1 MAKKLT
7 YEFVKESFE
16 REGYKLLSK
25 EYINSNDKLK
35 YKCPNGHVHFIRWGN
50 WQQGQRC
57 FYCFGKIKLT
67 IDFVKSSFKNE
78 GYILLDNKYINSTSK
93 LNYICSKGHKS
104 KITWSDWK
112 QGKRCGFCANNIKPN
127 IEKIKYSMKLEG
139 YTLLSNEYINNH
151 NKLKYICPNGHIHY
165 VSWYNWYRSKS
176 RCPYCSGHVV
186 TFDKIKKSFEEEN
199 YTLLSSEYEGC
210 YKKLEYICPNGHKN
224 FTNWNSWVNNRRC
237 PTCRDIKRFG
247 ESSPNWKGG
256 ISYEPYCPIWKD
268 KEYKQD
274 IRNRDGNRCSNPY
287 CTSNKPNDLTI
298 HHIDYD
304 KKNCAP
310 SNLITVCRSCNSKAN
325 TDRGWHKSWY
335 KAILYR
341 RYMIS

>member
-1 MAKKLT
+1 MTKKLT

-25 EYINSNDKLK
+25 EYINNREKLNFVCENGHKHSINWGSWNNGIRCFYCSHGVLSTEEVSYKLREEGYKLLSNDYKNNRSLIK
-35 YKCPNGHVHFIRWGN
+35 YECPNGHIHSVIWYS
-50 WQQGQRC
+50 W
-57 FYCFGKIKLT
+57 
-67 IDFVKSSFKNE
+67 
-78 GYILLDNKYINSTSK
+78 IN
-93 LNYICSKGHKS
+93 
-104 KITWSDWK
+104 
-112 QGKRCGFCANNIKPN
+112 GKRCPYCSKKAKKT
-127 IEKIKYSMKLEG
+127 IEEIRISFEKEG
-139 YTLLSNEYINNH
+139 YTLLSKKYKNNLT
-151 NKLKYICPNGHIHY
+151 KLDYICP
-165 VSWYNWYRSKS
+165 
-176 RCPYCSGHVV
+176 
-186 TFDKIKKSFEEEN
+186 
-199 YTLLSSEYEGC
+199 L
-210 YKKLEYICPNGHKN
+210 GHKHSMC
-224 FTNWNSWVNNRRC
+224 WAHWEGHKRRC
-237 PTCRDIKRFG
+237 PTCAVINKCG
-247 ESSPNWKGG
+247 PGAPNWKGG

-341 RYMIS
+341 RYNI